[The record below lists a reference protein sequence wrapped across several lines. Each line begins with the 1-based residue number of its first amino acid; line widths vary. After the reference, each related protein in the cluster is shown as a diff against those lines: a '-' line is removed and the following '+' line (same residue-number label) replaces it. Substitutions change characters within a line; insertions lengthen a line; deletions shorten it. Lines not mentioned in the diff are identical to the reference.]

1 MFGLK
6 TPHYY
11 LPGMNHE
18 SNKSPSLGMIST
30 ATRTTA
36 TISPLSPLTNG
47 NAVAQS
53 ANSGFAAALRKLAK
67 QAEDP
72 RGSAVSGESS
82 PVSSPA
88 TSHSSPV
95 NTPKRGSLGPLLGQ
109 TRGHGVPSTPPVVTI
124 APTKTSNGLWR
135 ADGRQ
140 VELSVEGLSRERVGA
155 ESTQPQ
161 QDKRTLPTPSP
172 HPLAHPFGLTPSS
185 VMQDPRIQSLSLP
198 GQMHPVVPS
207 GAVPEE
213 YLRALRPFATSDD
226 LRLTSLPLSLDPAA
240 AAHAAAAAAYYHPAY
255 LHHPLSLP
263 RMEESLC
270 LSALRSQFYSVP
282 AGGAFPPL
290 HPSALHLHM
299 PGGRYPGELNHTAL
313 AERLQMENEL
323 RQRERQQEREREKE
337 REREAGL
344 ERERERDRE
353 REREEERGRERE
365 RELDRQKERQ
375 RERQQQMVRAAES
388 HYLAELQARRAPP
401 EDRARPGERL
411 TPNRLDKTKDS
422 EHLGFPAPKPLSLQP
437 GLHSSRGSIPHPVP
451 SLVPSHLGKHHAA
464 AAAAAGG
471 IHGALAA
478 AMMTQ
483 RASEAPWL
491 TRQRGQGQEREGP
504 LEMGLRSPGKGVEPR
519 RDSHRTNSV
528 HHNPGSKDIPPCLGS
543 PPPLISPKGPHHAPA
558 PPTTLWNPASLVDT
572 PADSRRTL
580 NPPTPPSRP
589 PPGLTRA
596 DRPPLSWGE
605 KLEEGGRRRAE
616 GTERYT
622 SLRGAGL
629 QDAGS
634 WNKAEQDRAIQS
646 LYQRHHINSLHQR
659 SCVALPIPGT
669 CTDPGWWCQ
678 AASPSLL
685 RERQSQPLDSMLV
698 YDEVL
703 QQHRRLFSKLDL
715 EEKRRREAREGG
727 FYYDLD
733 ESYDESDEEEVK
745 AHLRRVTEQPP
756 LKLDAS
762 SEKVDFLR
770 VCGLTT
776 LANRDEV
783 LARKRRKRRRM
794 MRERSLSPP
803 AVQGKRKAS
812 SPSTPT
818 TPLTTP
824 YSAEQMD
831 STPELEEKK
840 DFLHMVSLSHVSP
853 QQRRDKERTEE
864 LLRAIQRKTVTL
876 DTLRYNTLPPCSS
889 PPAPSTGDSSSA
901 PLPCQS
907 NGHLYPDSPSPSP
920 PYLHKPKHL
929 LHNDTFKPSMET
941 RGARI
946 PPPLTP
952 HHEKVEFVDAQPN
965 RKLLGLQNGV
975 VASPQ
980 KKEPNPVQNGR
991 NRPWERFTPEAF
1003 AQHFHQAVLQSTH
1016 NTLQNKGVSNC
1027 VPEANRLLPHNIPQ
1041 LKSSNNNHAPQLAH
1055 VNSQHFHFPAA
1066 SRDTPGPRENL
1077 SDEDEEESGQE
1088 EEDEEEEEEEEEE
1101 EMEEAPRK
1109 WQGIEAIFETYQEY
1123 VDEWSIERQVLHG
1136 QCKRLEAH
1144 NYNLTRTAEQL
1155 SLTMGELVSQRQKV
1169 REERERLQAQL
1180 EHFRRCLTLPN
1191 IHWGRGQVNGHTPR

>member
-1 MFGLK
+1 MKNEERKENDREHSLRERAKGQLRRENGK
-6 TPHYY
+6 IKRVTETGEEGRKRRRRRRWDGEGDRWRGRGRRKRGVDGEGKEEGRWKWIEKRSRDHVAAAR
-11 LPGMNHE
+11 LRERERERGRERERRESQRGAERRRAGEENSEREGMNHE

-36 TISPLSPLTNG
+36 TVSPLSPLTNG

-72 RGSAVSGESS
+72 RGSAISGESS

-95 NTPKRGSLGPLLGQ
+95 TTPKRGSLGPLLAQ
-109 TRGHGVPSTPPVVTI
+109 TRGHGVPNTPPVVTI

-140 VELSVEGLSRERVGA
+140 VEPSVQGLSRERVGA
-155 ESTQPQ
+155 ENTQPQ
-161 QDKRTLPTPSP
+161 QDKRTPPTPSS

-185 VMQDPRIQSLSLP
+185 IMQDPRIQSLSLP

-226 LRLTSLPLSLDPAA
+226 LRLSSLPLSLDPAA

-290 HPSALHLHM
+290 HPSALHLHL

-313 AERLQMENEL
+313 AER
-323 RQRERQQEREREKE
+323 
-337 REREAGL
+337 G
-344 ERERERDRE
+344 
-353 REREEERGRERE
+353 
-365 RELDRQKERQ
+365 
-375 RERQQQMVRAAES
+375 
-388 HYLAELQARRAPP
+388 
-401 EDRARPGERL
+401 
-411 TPNRLDKTKDS
+411 T
-422 EHLGFPAPKPLSLQP
+422 
-437 GLHSSRGSIPHPVP
+437 IPHPVP
-451 SLVPSHLGKHHAA
+451 SLVPSHMGKHH
-464 AAAAAGG
+464 AAAGG

-483 RASEAPWL
+483 RASEAAWL
-491 TRQRGQGQEREGP
+491 TRQRGQGQERE
-504 LEMGLRSPGKGVEPR
+504 E
-519 RDSHRTNSV
+519 NSTLL
-528 HHNPGSKDIPPCLGS
+528 HHQVGRLQ
-543 PPPLISPKGPHHAPA
+543 
-558 PPTTLWNPASLVDT
+558 
-572 PADSRRTL
+572 
-580 NPPTPPSRP
+580 
-589 PPGLTRA
+589 GLTRA
-596 DRPPLSWGE
+596 DRPPLSWGD
-605 KLEEGGRRRAE
+605 KLEDGGRRKSE

-622 SLRGAGL
+622 SLRGASL
-629 QDAGS
+629 QEAGS
-634 WNKAEQDRAIQS
+634 WTKTEQDRAIQS
-646 LYQRHHINSLHQR
+646 LYHRHHISSLQQR
-659 SCVALPIPGT
+659 SCVPPDLVGQH
-669 CTDPGWWCQ
+669 Q
-678 AASPSLL
+678 AASPSPV
-685 RERQSQPLDSMLV
+685 RERQSQPPDSMLV

-703 QQHRRLFSKLDL
+703 QQHRRLLSKLDL
-715 EEKRRREAREGG
+715 EEKRRKEAREGG
-727 FYYDLD
+727 YYYDLD

-756 LKLDAS
+756 LKLDTS

-776 LANRDEV
+776 LAHRDEL

-803 AVQGKRKAS
+803 AVRGKRKAS

-840 DFLHMVSLSHVSP
+840 DFLLMFNLSHVSP
-853 QQRRDKERTEE
+853 QQRRVVPVILRGKLQHAVSLSVVLFTEGVGG
-864 LLRAIQRKTVTL
+864 VTPHQP
-876 DTLRYNTLPPCSS
+876 LP
-889 PPAPSTGDSSSA
+889 
-901 PLPCQS
+901 PCQS

-920 PYLHKPKHL
+920 PHLHKPKRL
-929 LHNDTFKPSMET
+929 LHNDTFKPSVDNSV
-941 RGARI
+941 AHI
-946 PPPLTP
+946 PPPLTL
-952 HHEKVEFVDAQPN
+952 HHEKAELNEAQPN
-965 RKLLGLQNGV
+965 RKHQGLQNGV

-980 KKEPNPVQNGR
+980 KKEPSPMQNGR
-991 NRPWERFTPEAF
+991 NRALERFTPEAF

-1016 NTLQNKGVSNC
+1016 TSLQNKAVSNC
-1027 VPEANRLLPHNIPQ
+1027 APEAGMKADRLLPHSVSQ
-1041 LKSSNNNHAPQLAH
+1041 LKSSNVNHA
-1055 VNSQHFHFPAA
+1055 SQHSRVNGHHLHFPAA
-1066 SRDTPGPRENL
+1066 SRHTPGPQENL

-1088 EEDEEEEEEEEEE
+1088 EEDEEEE
-1101 EMEEAPRK
+1101 MEEAPKK
-1109 WQGIEAIFETYQEY
+1109 WQGIEAIFEAYQEY

-1136 QCKRLEAH
+1136 QCKRLEAQ

-1155 SLTMGELVSQRQKV
+1155 SVTMGELVTQRQKV

-1191 IHWGRGQVNGHTPR
+1191 IHWGRGQVNGHTLR

>member
-6 TPHYY
+6 PPHFY

-18 SNKSPSLGMIST
+18 SNKSASLGMIST

-36 TISPLSPLTNG
+36 TVSPLSPLTNG
-47 NAVAQS
+47 NAVVQS

-95 NTPKRGSLGPLLGQ
+95 TTPKRGSLGPLLGQ
-109 TRGHGVPSTPPVVTI
+109 NRGHGVSGTPPVVTI

-140 VELSVEGLSRERVGA
+140 VEPSVQGLGRERLCA
-155 ESTQPQ
+155 ENSQSQ
-161 QDKRTLPTPSP
+161 HDKRTPPTHSP
-172 HPLAHPFGLTPSS
+172 HHLAHPFGLNPSS
-185 VMQDPRIQSLSLP
+185 IMQDPRIQSLSLP

-207 GAVPEE
+207 GGIPEE

-226 LRLTSLPLSLDPAA
+226 LRLTSLPMSLDQAA

-255 LHHPLSLP
+255 MHHPLSLP
-263 RMEESLC
+263 RMEESMC
-270 LSALRSQFYSVP
+270 LNALRSQFYSVP
-282 AGGAFPPL
+282 AGGGFSPL
-290 HPSALHLHM
+290 HHSALHLHM
-299 PGGRYPGELNHTAL
+299 PGGRYPGELNHTAVL

-323 RQRERQQEREREKE
+323 RQREQEREREKE

-344 ERERERDRE
+344 ERERERE
-353 REREEERGRERE
+353 LEEERE

-422 EHLGFPAPKPLSLQP
+422 EHTGFPAPKPLSLQP
-437 GLHSSRGSIPHPVP
+437 GLHPSRGSIPHPVP
-451 SLVPSHLGKHHAA
+451 SLVPSHMGKHH
-464 AAAAAGG
+464 AAAGG

-483 RASEAPWL
+483 RASEAAWL

-504 LEMGLRSPGKGVEPR
+504 LEMGLRSPGKGVELR
-519 RDSHRTNSV
+519 RDSHRTHSV
-528 HHNPGSKDIPPCLGS
+528 HHNPGSKDVAPCLGA
-543 PPPLISPKGPHHAPA
+543 PPPLISPKGPHHPPA
-558 PPTTLWNPASLVDT
+558 PMTTLWNPASLIDT
-572 PADSRRTL
+572 PSDFRRKR
-580 NPPTPPSRP
+580 NPPTPPSRL

-596 DRPPLSWGE
+596 DRPTVSWGE
-605 KLEEGGRRRAE
+605 KQEEGGRRRAE

-622 SLRGAGL
+622 TLMGASL
-629 QDAGS
+629 QEPGS
-634 WNKAEQDRAIQS
+634 WNKADQDRAIQS
-646 LYQRHHINSLHQR
+646 LYHRHHTNNFHQR
-659 SCVALPIPGT
+659 SVVPPSIPGIIP
-669 CTDPGWWCQ
+669 DPVGRCQ
-678 AASPSLL
+678 AASPSPV
-685 RERQSQPLDSMLV
+685 RERQSQPPDSILV

-703 QQHRRLFSKLDL
+703 QQHRRLLSKLDL
-715 EEKRRREAREGG
+715 EEKRRKEARDGG
-727 FYYDLD
+727 YYYELD
-733 ESYDESDEEEVK
+733 ESYDESDEDEVK

-756 LKLDAS
+756 LKLEAT
-762 SEKVDFLR
+762 SEKVDFLS

-776 LANRDEV
+776 LAHRDE
-783 LARKRRKRRRM
+783 LLTRKRRKRRRM

-803 AVQGKRKAS
+803 PVRGKRKAS
-812 SPSTPT
+812 SPPTPS

-824 YSAEQMD
+824 FSAEQMD
-831 STPELEEKK
+831 STPELHEKK
-840 DFLHMVSLSHVSP
+840 DFLLMFNLSHVSP
-853 QQRRDKERTEE
+853 QQRRDKERAEE

-876 DTLRYNTLPPCSS
+876 DTLRYNPLPPCSS
-889 PPAPSTGDSSSA
+889 PPAHLTGDSSSA
-901 PLPCQS
+901 PLPS
-907 NGHLYPDSPSPSP
+907 ETNGHQYPDSPSPSP

-929 LHNDTFKPSMET
+929 PLNDALKPSMDT
-941 RGARI
+941 HMARN
-946 PPPLTP
+946 PPPLHP
-952 HHEKVEFVDAQPN
+952 HHEKAEFMEAQPN
-965 RKLLGLQNGV
+965 RKLQGLQNGAA
-975 VASPQ
+975 ASPQ

-1016 NTLQNKGVSNC
+1016 NTLQNKGISNC
-1027 VPEANRLLPHNIPQ
+1027 APEAGMKADRSLPHNVSQ
-1041 LKSSNNNHAPQLAH
+1041 LKNSTLIHAPQHAH
-1055 VNSQHFHFPAA
+1055 INGYHFHSHGA
-1066 SRDTPGPRENL
+1066 SRDTPGPQENL

-1088 EEDEEEEEEEEEE
+1088 EEDDEVET
-1101 EMEEAPRK
+1101 EEAPRK
-1109 WQGIEAIFETYQEY
+1109 WQGIEAIFEAYHEY
-1123 VDEWSIERQVLHG
+1123 VDDWSTERQVLHS
-1136 QCKRLEAH
+1136 QCKRLEAQ

-1155 SLTMGELVSQRQKV
+1155 TLTMGELVSQRQNV

>member
-1 MFGLK
+1 
-6 TPHYY
+6 
-11 LPGMNHE
+11 MNHE
-18 SNKSPSLGMIST
+18 SNKSASLGMIST

-36 TISPLSPLTNG
+36 TVSPLSPLTNG

-95 NTPKRGSLGPLLGQ
+95 STPKRGSLGPLLGQ
-109 TRGHGVPSTPPVVTI
+109 PRGHGVSSTPPVVTI

-140 VELSVEGLSRERVGA
+140 VESSVQGLSRERVCA
-155 ESTQPQ
+155 ENTQSQ
-161 QDKRTLPTPSP
+161 QDKRTPPTHSP

-185 VMQDPRIQSLSLP
+185 VMQDPRMQSLSLP

-207 GAVPEE
+207 GAIPEE

-226 LRLTSLPLSLDPAA
+226 LRLTSLPMSLDQAH
-240 AAHAAAAAAYYHPAY
+240 AHAAAAAAYYHPAY
-255 LHHPLSLP
+255 MHHPMSLP

-282 AGGAFPPL
+282 AGGAFSPL
-290 HPSALHLHM
+290 HHSALHLHM
-299 PGGRYPGELNHTAL
+299 PGGRYPGELNHTVAL
-313 AERLQMENEL
+313 AERLQMENEH
-323 RQRERQQEREREKE
+323 RQREREQEREREKE

-344 ERERERDRE
+344 ERERERE
-353 REREEERGRERE
+353 REREEERE

-401 EDRARPGERL
+401 EDRGRPGERL

-422 EHLGFPAPKPLSLQP
+422 EHPGFPAPKPLSLQP
-437 GLHSSRGSIPHPVP
+437 GLHPSRGSIPHPVP

-464 AAAAAGG
+464 AGG

-483 RASEAPWL
+483 RASEAAWL

-504 LEMGLRSPGKGVEPR
+504 LEMGLRSPGKGAELR
-519 RDSHRTNSV
+519 RDGHRSHSV
-528 HHNPGSKDIPPCLGS
+528 HHNPGSKDVPPCLGA
-543 PPPLISPKGPHHAPA
+543 PPPLISPKGPHHPPA
-558 PPTTLWNPASLVDT
+558 PLTTLWNPASLVDT
-572 PADSRRTL
+572 PSDSRRKL

-596 DRPPLSWGE
+596 DRPTVSWGE
-605 KLEEGGRRRAE
+605 KQEEGGRRRAE

-622 SLRGAGL
+622 SLRGASL
-629 QDAGS
+629 QEAGS
-634 WNKAEQDRAIQS
+634 WNKADQDRAIQS
-646 LYQRHHINSLHQR
+646 LYHRHHINHLHQR
-659 SCVALPIPGT
+659 SVVPPSIPGIG
-669 CTDPGWWCQ
+669 TDLVGRCQ
-678 AASPSLL
+678 AASPSPV
-685 RERQSQPLDSMLV
+685 RERQSQPPDNILV

-703 QQHRRLFSKLDL
+703 QQHRRLLSKLDL

-727 FYYDLD
+727 YYYELD

-756 LKLDAS
+756 LKLDTS

-776 LANRDEV
+776 LAHRDELLV
-783 LARKRRKRRRM
+783 RKRRKRRRM

-803 AVQGKRKAS
+803 AARGKRKAA
-812 SPSTPT
+812 SPSTPS

-831 STPELEEKK
+831 STPELHEKK
-840 DFLHMVSLSHVSP
+840 DFLLMFNLSHVSP

-876 DTLRYNTLPPCSS
+876 DTLRYNPLPPCSS
-889 PPAPSTGDSSSA
+889 PPAHLTGDSSSA
-901 PLPCQS
+901 PLPSQS
-907 NGHLYPDSPSPSP
+907 NGHQYPDSPSPSP
-920 PYLHKPKHL
+920 PYLLKPKRL
-929 LHNDTFKPSMET
+929 PDNDTFKPSMDT
-941 RGARI
+941 HMARN
-946 PPPLTP
+946 PPPLNP
-952 HHEKVEFVDAQPN
+952 RHEKAESMEAQPN
-965 RKLLGLQNGV
+965 RKLQGLQNGV
-975 VASPQ
+975 LASSH
-980 KKEPNPVQNGR
+980 KKEPDPVQNGR

-1027 VPEANRLLPHNIPQ
+1027 VPEADRSLPHNVSQ
-1041 LKSSNNNHAPQLAH
+1041 LKNSTLIHAPQHAH
-1055 VNSQHFHFPAA
+1055 GNGYHFHSLVA
-1066 SRDTPGPRENL
+1066 SRDTPGPQENL
-1077 SDEDEEESGQE
+1077 SDEDEEEFGQE
-1088 EEDEEEEEEEEEE
+1088 EEEDEG

-1109 WQGIEAIFETYQEY
+1109 WQGIEAIFEAYQEY
-1123 VDEWSIERQVLHG
+1123 VDEWSIERQVLHT
-1136 QCKRLEAH
+1136 QCKRVEAQ

-1155 SLTMGELVSQRQKV
+1155 TLTMGELVSQRQKV

>member
-1 MFGLK
+1 
-6 TPHYY
+6 
-11 LPGMNHE
+11 MNHE
-18 SNKSPSLGMIST
+18 SNKSQSLGMIST

-36 TISPLSPLTNG
+36 TVSPLSPLTNG

-72 RGSAVSGESS
+72 RGSAISGESS

-95 NTPKRGSLGPLLGQ
+95 STPKRGSLGPLLGQ
-109 TRGHGVPSTPPVVTI
+109 TRGHSVPGTPPVVTI

-140 VELSVEGLSRERVGA
+140 VEPSVLSRERA
-155 ESTQPQ
+155 ENTHPQ
-161 QDKRTLPTPSP
+161 QGKRTPPTHSP
-172 HPLAHPFGLTPSS
+172 HHLAHHFGLTPSS

-198 GQMHPVVPS
+198 GQMHPGVPS
-207 GAVPEE
+207 GGIPEE

-226 LRLTSLPLSLDPAA
+226 LRMASLPMSLDPAH

-255 LHHPLSLP
+255 LHHQLSLQ
-263 RMEESLC
+263 RMDESMC

-282 AGGAFPPL
+282 GGGAFSHL
-290 HPSALHLHM
+290 HPSALHMHL
-299 PGGRYPGELNHTAL
+299 PGGRYPGEMNHTAAL

-323 RQRERQQEREREKE
+323 RQREREQEREREKE
-337 REREAGL
+337 REREAGM
-344 ERERERDRE
+344 EREREGE
-353 REREEERGRERE
+353 REGERGRRSGRE
-365 RELDRQKERQ
+365 SWTDR
-375 RERQQQMVRAAES
+375 
-388 HYLAELQARRAPP
+388 RRGRGRDSSRWAPP
-401 EDRARPGERL
+401 EERARPGERL
-411 TPNRLDKTKDS
+411 TPNRLDKNKDS
-422 EHLGFPAPKPLSLQP
+422 EHPGFPAPKHLSLQP

-451 SLVPSHLGKHHAA
+451 SLVPSHLGKHHAGS
-464 AAAAAGG
+464 GG

-483 RASEAPWL
+483 RASEAVWL
-491 TRQRGQGQEREGP
+491 SRQRGQGQEREGP
-504 LEMGLRSPGKGVEPR
+504 LEQGLRSPGKGVELR

-528 HHNPGSKDIPPCLGS
+528 HHNHSGNKDAPPCLGA
-543 PPPLISPKGPHHAPA
+543 PPPLISPKGHHHAPA

-572 PADSRRTL
+572 PADSRRKL
-580 NPPTPPSRP
+580 NPATPPSRP
-589 PPGLTRA
+589 PPGLTRV

-605 KLEEGGRRRAE
+605 KLEEGGRRRGE

-622 SLRGAGL
+622 SLRGASL
-629 QDAGS
+629 QEAGS

-646 LYQRHHINSLHQR
+646 LYQRHHMSNLHQR
-659 SCVALPIPGT
+659 ACASPTVQGT
-669 CTDPGWWCQ
+669 CPDPVGRSQ
-678 AASPSLL
+678 ASSP
-685 RERQSQPLDSMLV
+685 RERQSQPPDSILV

-703 QQHRRLFSKLDL
+703 QQHRRLLSKLDM
-715 EEKRRREAREGG
+715 EEKRRKEAREGG
-727 FYYDLD
+727 FYYDQD

-745 AHLRRVTEQPP
+745 AHLRRVTKQPP
-756 LKLDAS
+756 LKLDVS

-776 LANRDEV
+776 LANRDEI

-803 AVQGKRKAS
+803 TVRGKRKAT

-818 TPLTTP
+818 PSLTTP

-831 STPELEEKK
+831 STPELHEKK
-840 DFLHMVSLSHVSP
+840 DFLHMFNLSHVSP

-864 LLRAIQRKTVTL
+864 LLSAIQKKTVTL
-876 DTLRYNTLPPCSS
+876 DTLRFNPLPPCSS
-889 PPAPSTGDSSSA
+889 PPAPSNGDSSSA
-901 PLPCQS
+901 PLPSQS
-907 NGHLYPDSPSPSP
+907 NGHHYPDSPSPSP
-920 PYLHKPKHL
+920 PYLHKPKHPP
-929 LHNDTFKPSMET
+929 HNDTFKPSSDSHV
-941 RGARI
+941 ARI
-946 PPPLTP
+946 PPALAP
-952 HHEKVEFVDAQPN
+952 HHVKREFMETQPN
-965 RKLLGLQNGV
+965 RNLQGLQNGV

-980 KKEPNPVQNGR
+980 KKEPNPGPNGR
-991 NRPWERFTPEAF
+991 SRPWERFTPEGF

-1027 VPEANRLLPHNIPQ
+1027 VPEAGMKTDRLLPHSISQ
-1041 LKSSNNNHAPQLAH
+1041 LKSSSHLAPQHSH
-1055 VNSQHFHFPAA
+1055 VNGHHFHSLVA
-1066 SRDTPGPRENL
+1066 SGELPVPRENL
-1077 SDEDEEESGQE
+1077 SDEGEEESGQ
-1088 EEDEEEEEEEEEE
+1088 EEEEEEE

-1109 WQGIEAIFETYQEY
+1109 WQGIEAVFEAYQEY
-1123 VDEWSIERQVLHG
+1123 TDEWSIERQILHS
-1136 QCKRLEAH
+1136 QCKRLEAQ

-1155 SLTMGELVSQRQKV
+1155 SLNMGELVSQRQKV

-1191 IHWGRGQVNGHTPR
+1191 IHWGRGQVNGPHAEVTSDTHSLTDTPLTAKEQ

>member
-1 MFGLK
+1 MLTHRTEVMTGI
-6 TPHYY
+6 HQ
-11 LPGMNHE
+11 LPRLLFPLLQSNLFRGMNHE
-18 SNKSPSLGMIST
+18 SKKSPPLGMIST

-36 TISPLSPLTNG
+36 TVSPISPLTNG

-72 RGSAVSGESS
+72 RGSALSGESS

-95 NTPKRGSLGPLLGQ
+95 TTPKRGSLGPLLGQ

-140 VELSVEGLSRERVGA
+140 VESSVQGLSRERVGA
-155 ESTQPQ
+155 ENTQPQ
-161 QDKRTLPTPSP
+161 QDKRTPP
-172 HPLAHPFGLTPSS
+172 HPLAHPFGLTPNS

-213 YLRALRPFATSDD
+213 YLRALRPFATSED

-282 AGGAFPPL
+282 AGGAFSPL
-290 HPSALHLHM
+290 HPSALHLHL
-299 PGGRYPGELNHTAL
+299 PGGRYPGELNHTAAL

-323 RQRERQQEREREKE
+323 RQREREQEREREKE

-344 ERERERDRE
+344 ERERERE
-353 REREEERGRERE
+353 REREEERE

-375 RERQQQMVRAAES
+375 RERHQQMVRAAES
-388 HYLAELQARRAPP
+388 HYLAELQARRAPL

-411 TPNRLDKTKDS
+411 TPNRLDKSKDF
-422 EHLGFPAPKPLSLQP
+422 EHPGFPAPKPLSLQP

-464 AAAAAGG
+464 AGG

-483 RASEAPWL
+483 RASEAAWL

-504 LEMGLRSPGKGVEPR
+504 LEMGLRSPGKGAELR

-528 HHNPGSKDIPPCLGS
+528 HHKPGSKDLPPCLGA
-543 PPPLISPKGPHHAPA
+543 PPPLISPKGPHHPPA

-572 PADSRRTL
+572 PTDSRRKL

-605 KLEEGGRRRAE
+605 NLEEGGRGRGE

-622 SLRGAGL
+622 SLRGASL
-629 QDAGS
+629 QEAGS

-646 LYQRHHINSLHQR
+646 LYHRHHVSNLHQR
-659 SCVALPIPGT
+659 SCVPPSISGT
-669 CTDPGWWCQ
+669 CTDLVGRCQ
-678 AASPSLL
+678 AASPSPA
-685 RERQSQPLDSMLV
+685 RERQGQPPDSMLV

-703 QQHRRLFSKLDL
+703 QQHRRLLSKLDL
-715 EEKRRREAREGG
+715 EEKRRREARQGG
-727 FYYDLD
+727 YYYDLD
-733 ESYDESDEEEVK
+733 ESYDESDKEEVK
-745 AHLRRVTEQPP
+745 AHLRRVTKQPP
-756 LKLDAS
+756 LKLDTS

-776 LANRDEV
+776 VAHRDEL

-794 MRERSLSPP
+794 MRERSVSPP
-803 AVQGKRKAS
+803 AVRGKRKAS
-812 SPSTPT
+812 SPPTPT

-831 STPELEEKK
+831 STAELDEKK
-840 DFLHMVSLSHVSP
+840 DFLLMFNLSHVSP
-853 QQRRDKERTEE
+853 QQRRDKERTEK

-876 DTLRYNTLPPCSS
+876 DTLRYNPLPPCSS

-901 PLPCQS
+901 PLPSQP

-929 LHNDTFKPSMET
+929 PHNNTFKASVDT
-941 RGARI
+941 NIACV
-946 PPPLTP
+946 PPPLAP
-952 HHEKVEFVDAQPN
+952 HHEKAEFMEAQPN
-965 RKLLGLQNGV
+965 GKLLGLQNGV

-980 KKEPNPVQNGR
+980 KKDPNPVQNGR
-991 NRPWERFTPEAF
+991 NRSWERFTPEAF

-1027 VPEANRLLPHNIPQ
+1027 VPEAGMKADRSLLHNVTQ
-1041 LKSSNNNHAPQLAH
+1041 LKSPTLNHAPQHAH
-1055 VNSQHFHFPAA
+1055 VNGHHFHSLVA
-1066 SRDTPGPRENL
+1066 SRDTLGPRENL

-1088 EEDEEEEEEEEEE
+1088 EEEEE
-1101 EMEEAPRK
+1101 EMEENPRK
-1109 WQGIEAIFETYQEY
+1109 WQGIEAIFEAYQEY

-1136 QCKRLEAH
+1136 QCKRLEAQ

-1155 SLTMGELVSQRQKV
+1155 SLTMGELVGQRQKV

>member
-1 MFGLK
+1 
-6 TPHYY
+6 
-11 LPGMNHE
+11 MNHE
-18 SNKSPSLGMIST
+18 SHKSASLGMIST

-36 TISPLSPLTNG
+36 TVSPLSPLTNG

-95 NTPKRGSLGPLLGQ
+95 TTPKRGSLGPLLGQ
-109 TRGHGVPSTPPVVTI
+109 TRGHGVCGTPPVVTI

-135 ADGRQ
+135 TDGRQ
-140 VELSVEGLSRERVGA
+140 IELTVQGLSRERLCA
-155 ESTQPQ
+155 ENSQPQ
-161 QDKRTLPTPSP
+161 QDKRTPP
-172 HPLAHPFGLTPSS
+172 HHLAHHFGLTPSS
-185 VMQDPRIQSLSLP
+185 IMQDPRIQSLSLP
-198 GQMHPVVPS
+198 GQMHPGVPS
-207 GAVPEE
+207 GAIPEE

-226 LRLTSLPLSLDPAA
+226 LRMTSLPLSLEQAA

-255 LHHPLSLP
+255 MHHPLSLP

-282 AGGAFPPL
+282 AGGAFSPL
-290 HPSALHLHM
+290 HHSALHLHM
-299 PGGRYPGELNHTAL
+299 PGGRYPGELNHTAAL

-323 RQRERQQEREREKE
+323 RQREREQEREREKE

-344 ERERERDRE
+344 ERERERE
-353 REREEERGRERE
+353 REREEERE

-422 EHLGFPAPKPLSLQP
+422 EHTGFPAPKPLSLPP
-437 GLHSSRGSIPHPVP
+437 GIHPSRGSIPHPVP

-464 AAAAAGG
+464 SGG
-471 IHGALAA
+471 MHGALAA

-483 RASEAPWL
+483 RASEAAWL

-504 LEMGLRSPGKGVEPR
+504 LEMGLRSPGKGVEQR
-519 RDSHRTNSV
+519 RDNHRTHSV
-528 HHNPGSKDIPPCLGS
+528 HHNPGSKDVPPCLGA
-543 PPPLISPKGPHHAPA
+543 PPPLISPKGPQHPPA
-558 PPTTLWNPASLVDT
+558 PTTTLWNPASLVDT
-572 PADSRRTL
+572 PADLRRKR

-596 DRPPLSWGE
+596 DRPTMSWGE
-605 KLEEGGRRRAE
+605 KQEEGGRRRAE

-622 SLRGAGL
+622 SLRGAGS
-629 QDAGS
+629 QEPGS
-634 WNKAEQDRAIQS
+634 WNKADQDRAIQS
-646 LYQRHHINSLHQR
+646 LYHRHHINNLHQR
-659 SCVALPIPGT
+659 SIVPPSIPVIG
-669 CTDPGWWCQ
+669 TDPVARCQ
-678 AASPSLL
+678 AASPSPV
-685 RERQSQPLDSMLV
+685 RERHSQPPASTLV

-703 QQHRRLFSKLDL
+703 QQHRRLLSKLDL

-727 FYYDLD
+727 YYFELD

-745 AHLRRVTEQPP
+745 AHLRRVTEQAP
-756 LKLDAS
+756 LKLETS

-776 LANRDEV
+776 LAHRDE
-783 LARKRRKRRRM
+783 LLTRKRRKRRRM

-803 AVQGKRKAS
+803 AARGKRKAS
-812 SPSTPT
+812 SPSAPS

-831 STPELEEKK
+831 STPELHEKK
-840 DFLHMVSLSHVSP
+840 DFLLMFNLSHVSP

-864 LLRAIQRKTVTL
+864 LLRAIQRKSVTL
-876 DTLRYNTLPPCSS
+876 DTLRYNPLPPCSS
-889 PPAPSTGDSSSA
+889 PPAHLTGDSSSA
-901 PLPCQS
+901 PLPSQS
-907 NGHLYPDSPSPSP
+907 NGHQYPDSPSPSP
-920 PYLHKPKHL
+920 PYLHKPKHVP
-929 LHNDTFKPSMET
+929 HSDTLKPSMDT
-941 RGARI
+941 RTARN
-946 PPPLTP
+946 PPPLNS
-952 HHEKVEFVDAQPN
+952 HHEKAEFMEAQPN
-965 RKLLGLQNGV
+965 GKLQGLQNGV
-975 VASPQ
+975 VVSSQ
-980 KKEPNPVQNGR
+980 KKEPNSVQNGR

-1027 VPEANRLLPHNIPQ
+1027 VPETGMKADRSLPHNVSQ
-1041 LKSSNNNHAPQLAH
+1041 LKNSTLIHAPQHAH
-1055 VNSQHFHFPAA
+1055 INGYHFHSHVA
-1066 SRDTPGPRENL
+1066 SRDTPVPRENL
-1077 SDEDEEESGQE
+1077 SDEEEEESGQE
-1088 EEDEEEEEEEEEE
+1088 EEDD
-1101 EMEEAPRK
+1101 EMETEIAPRK
-1109 WQGIEAIFETYQEY
+1109 WQGIEAIFEAYHEY
-1123 VDEWSIERQVLHG
+1123 VDDWGTEQQVLHS
-1136 QCKRLEAH
+1136 QCKRLEAQ

-1155 SLTMGELVSQRQKV
+1155 TLTMGELVSQRQKV

>member
-1 MFGLK
+1 MFELC
-6 TPHYY
+6 PYAH
-11 LPGMNHE
+11 GMNHE

-36 TISPLSPLTNG
+36 TVSPLSPLTNG

-72 RGSAVSGESS
+72 RGSALSGESS

-95 NTPKRGSLGPLLGQ
+95 TTPKRGSLGPLLGQ
-109 TRGHGVPSTPPVVTI
+109 NRGHSVPGTPPVVTI

-140 VELSVEGLSRERVGA
+140 VEPSVQGLGRERVGA
-155 ESTQPQ
+155 ENTQSQ
-161 QDKRTLPTPSP
+161 QDKRTPPIPSP
-172 HPLAHPFGLTPSS
+172 HPLAHSFGLTPGSI
-185 VMQDPRIQSLSLP
+185 MQDPRIQSISLP
-198 GQMHPVVPS
+198 GQMHPVAPS

-213 YLRALRPFATSDD
+213 YLRALRPFAASDD

-290 HPSALHLHM
+290 HPSALHLHL

-313 AERLQMENEL
+313 SERLQMENEL
-323 RQRERQQEREREKE
+323 RQREREQEREREKE

-344 ERERERDRE
+344 ERERER
-353 REREEERGRERE
+353 EEERERE

-375 RERQQQMVRAAES
+375 RERQQQMVRAVES

-422 EHLGFPAPKPLSLQP
+422 EHPAFPAPKPLPLQP
-437 GLHSSRGSIPHPVP
+437 GLHSSRGSVPHPVP
-451 SLVPSHLGKHHAA
+451 SLLPSHLGKHHAA
-464 AAAAAGG
+464 ASGG
-471 IHGALAA
+471 LHGALAA

-483 RASEAPWL
+483 RASEEVWL
-491 TRQRGQGQEREGP
+491 SRQRGQGPEREGP
-504 LEMGLRSPGKGVEPR
+504 LELGLRSSGKGAEPR
-519 RDSHRTNSV
+519 RDVHGHRSATRHTGYSNLRS
-528 HHNPGSKDIPPCLGS
+528 GKDVPPCLGA
-543 PPPLISPKGPHHAPA
+543 PPPLISPKGPHHPPV

-572 PADSRRTL
+572 PSDSRRKL

-596 DRPPLSWGE
+596 DRAPMSWGE
-605 KLEEGGRRRAE
+605 RLEEGGRRMAKSP
-616 GTERYT
+616 ERYL
-622 SLRGAGL
+622 SLRGVGL
-629 QDAGS
+629 QDS
-634 WNKAEQDRAIQS
+634 WNKTEQDRAVQS
-646 LYQRHHINSLHQR
+646 LYHRHHINNLHQR
-659 SCVALPIPGT
+659 HSMPLSAPS
-669 CTDPGWWCQ
+669 TDLGGRCQ
-678 AASPSLL
+678 PESPPPV
-685 RERQSQPLDSMLV
+685 RERQAPDNMLV

-703 QQHRRLFSKLDL
+703 QQHRRLLSKLDL
-715 EEKRRREAREGG
+715 EEKRRKEAREGG
-727 FYYDLD
+727 YYYDLD

-756 LKLDAS
+756 LKLDTS

-776 LANRDEV
+776 VVHRDE
-783 LARKRRKRRRM
+783 LLTQKRRKRRRM
-794 MRERSLSPP
+794 MKERSLSPP
-803 AVQGKRKAS
+803 AVRGKKKAS
-812 SPSTPT
+812 SPPAPT

-831 STPELEEKK
+831 RTPELEEKK
-840 DFLHMVSLSHVSP
+840 DFLLMFNLSHVSP

-876 DTLRYNTLPPCSS
+876 DTLRYNPLPLCKS

-901 PLPCQS
+901 PQS

-929 LHNDTFKPSMET
+929 HSDALKPSMDSQVT
-941 RGARI
+941 RI
-946 PPPLTP
+946 PPPPLAP
-952 HHEKVEFVDAQPN
+952 HHEKTEFMESQSN
-965 RKLLGLQNGV
+965 RKLQTLQNGV
-975 VASPQ
+975 AAPPLH

-1016 NTLQNKGVSNC
+1016 NTLQKKGETLSGDSMHYIKRSTSEIKYFPIIKFSLLFFQVKSYTEC
-1027 VPEANRLLPHNIPQ
+1027 FMLLILRRVRLRRTRLCQISLSRCIRGIKMCIFLPD
-1041 LKSSNNNHAPQLAH
+1041 LCFSL
-1055 VNSQHFHFPAA
+1055 F
-1066 SRDTPGPRENL
+1066 T
-1077 SDEDEEESGQE
+1077 
-1088 EEDEEEEEEEEEE
+1088 
-1101 EMEEAPRK
+1101 
-1109 WQGIEAIFETYQEY
+1109 
-1123 VDEWSIERQVLHG
+1123 EWSIERQVLHS
-1136 QCKRLEAH
+1136 QCKRLEAQ

-1155 SLTMGELVSQRQKV
+1155 SLTMGELVTQRQKV

-1191 IHWGRGQVNGHTPR
+1191 IHWGRGQVNGHTR

>member
-6 TPHYY
+6 TPHFY

-18 SNKSPSLGMIST
+18 SNKSASLGMIST

-36 TISPLSPLTNG
+36 TVSPLSPLTNG
-47 NAVAQS
+47 NTVAQS

-95 NTPKRGSLGPLLGQ
+95 STPKRGSLGPLLGQ
-109 TRGHGVPSTPPVVTI
+109 TRGHGVSSTPPVVTI

-140 VELSVEGLSRERVGA
+140 VEPSVQGLSRERVCA
-155 ESTQPQ
+155 ENTQSQ
-161 QDKRTLPTPSP
+161 QDKRTPPNHSP

-185 VMQDPRIQSLSLP
+185 VMQDPRMQSLSLP

-207 GAVPEE
+207 GAIPEE

-226 LRLTSLPLSLDPAA
+226 LRLTSLPMSLDQAH
-240 AAHAAAAAAYYHPAY
+240 AHAAAAAAYYHPAY
-255 LHHPLSLP
+255 MHHPLSLP

-282 AGGAFPPL
+282 AGGAFSPL
-290 HPSALHLHM
+290 HHSALHLHM
-299 PGGRYPGELNHTAL
+299 PGGRYPGELNHTAAL

-323 RQRERQQEREREKE
+323 RQREREQEREREKE

-344 ERERERDRE
+344 ERERERE
-353 REREEERGRERE
+353 REREEERE

-422 EHLGFPAPKPLSLQP
+422 EHSGFPAPKPLSLQP
-437 GLHSSRGSIPHPVP
+437 GLHPSRGSIPHPVP

-464 AAAAAGG
+464 AGG

-483 RASEAPWL
+483 RASEAAWL

-504 LEMGLRSPGKGVEPR
+504 LEMGLRSPGKGVELR
-519 RDSHRTNSV
+519 RDSHRTHSV
-528 HHNPGSKDIPPCLGS
+528 HHNPGSKDVPPCLGA
-543 PPPLISPKGPHHAPA
+543 PPPLISPKGPHHPPA
-558 PPTTLWNPASLVDT
+558 PLTTLWNPASLVDT
-572 PADSRRTL
+572 PSDSRRKL

-596 DRPPLSWGE
+596 DRPTVSWGE
-605 KLEEGGRRRAE
+605 KQEEGGRRRAE
-616 GTERYT
+616 GTDRYT
-622 SLRGAGL
+622 SLHGASL
-629 QDAGS
+629 QEAGS
-634 WNKAEQDRAIQS
+634 WNKADQDRAIQS
-646 LYQRHHINSLHQR
+646 LYHRHHINNLQQR
-659 SCVALPIPGT
+659 SVVPPSIPGIG
-669 CTDPGWWCQ
+669 TDLVGRCQ
-678 AASPSLL
+678 AVSPSPV
-685 RERQSQPLDSMLV
+685 RERQSQPPDNILV

-703 QQHRRLFSKLDL
+703 QQHRRLLSKLDL

-727 FYYDLD
+727 YYYELD

-756 LKLDAS
+756 LKLDTS

-776 LANRDEV
+776 LAHRDELLV
-783 LARKRRKRRRM
+783 RKRRKRRRM

-803 AVQGKRKAS
+803 AARGKRKAS
-812 SPSTPT
+812 SPSTPS

-831 STPELEEKK
+831 STPELHEKK
-840 DFLHMVSLSHVSP
+840 DFLLMFNLSHVSP

-876 DTLRYNTLPPCSS
+876 DTLRYNPLPPCSS
-889 PPAPSTGDSSSA
+889 PPAHLTGDSSSA
-901 PLPCQS
+901 PLPSPS
-907 NGHLYPDSPSPSP
+907 NGHQYPDSPSPSP
-920 PYLHKPKHL
+920 PYIHKPKHL
-929 LHNDTFKPSMET
+929 PDNDTFKPSMDT
-941 RGARI
+941 HMARN
-946 PPPLTP
+946 PPPLNP
-952 HHEKVEFVDAQPN
+952 CHEKAESMETQPN
-965 RKLLGLQNGV
+965 RKLQGLQNGV
-975 VASPQ
+975 LASPQ
-980 KKEPNPVQNGR
+980 KKEPDPVQNGR

-1016 NTLQNKGVSNC
+1016 NTLQNKGVSSC
-1027 VPEANRLLPHNIPQ
+1027 VPEAGMKADRSLPHNVSQ
-1041 LKSSNNNHAPQLAH
+1041 LKNSTLIHAPQHAH
-1055 VNSQHFHFPAA
+1055 VNGYHFHSLVA
-1066 SRDTPGPRENL
+1066 SRDTPASRENL
-1077 SDEDEEESGQE
+1077 SDEDEEEFGQE
-1088 EEDEEEEEEEEEE
+1088 EEDDEG

-1109 WQGIEAIFETYQEY
+1109 WQGIEAIFEAYQEY
-1123 VDEWSIERQVLHG
+1123 VDEWSIERQVLHS
-1136 QCKRLEAH
+1136 QCKRLEAQ

-1155 SLTMGELVSQRQKV
+1155 TLTMGELVSQRQKV

>member
-1 MFGLK
+1 
-6 TPHYY
+6 
-11 LPGMNHE
+11 MNHE

-36 TISPLSPLTNG
+36 TVSPLSPLTNG

-95 NTPKRGSLGPLLGQ
+95 TTPKRGSLGPLLGQ

-140 VELSVEGLSRERVGA
+140 VEPGVQGLSSERVGT
-155 ESTQPQ
+155 ENNQPQ
-161 QDKRTLPTPSP
+161 QDKRTPLTPSP

-213 YLRALRPFATSDD
+213 YLRALRPFAASDD

-282 AGGAFPPL
+282 AGGTFPPI
-290 HPSALHLHM
+290 HPSALHLHL
-299 PGGRYPGELNHTAL
+299 PGGRYPGELNHTVL

-344 ERERERDRE
+344 ERERER
-353 REREEERGRERE
+353 EREEERGRERE

-375 RERQQQMVRAAES
+375 RERHQQMVRAAES

-411 TPNRLDKTKDS
+411 TPNRLDKTKEP
-422 EHLGFPAPKPLSLQP
+422 EHPGFPAPKPLSLQP

-464 AAAAAGG
+464 TAAAGGG

-483 RASEAPWL
+483 RASEAAWL

-519 RDSHRTNSV
+519 RDHRINSV
-528 HHNPGSKDIPPCLGS
+528 SHQGSKDAPPCLGA
-543 PPPLISPKGPHHAPA
+543 PPPLISPKGPHHPPA

-572 PADSRRTL
+572 PADSRRKL

-596 DRPPLSWGE
+596 DRPPLSWGD

-616 GTERYT
+616 GAERYT
-622 SLRGAGL
+622 SVRAASL
-629 QDAGS
+629 QEAGS

-646 LYQRHHINSLHQR
+646 LYHRQHISNLHQR
-659 SCVALPIPGT
+659 SYAPLPIPGT
-669 CTDPGWWCQ
+669 CTDPGGRCQ
-678 AASPSLL
+678 AASPSPVN
-685 RERQSQPLDSMLV
+685 ERQTQPPDSMLV

-703 QQHRRLFSKLDL
+703 QQHRRLLSKLDL

-727 FYYDLD
+727 YYYDQD

-756 LKLDAS
+756 LKLNTS
-762 SEKVDFLR
+762 SEKVEYLR
-770 VCGLTT
+770 LCGLTT
-776 LANRDEV
+776 LAHRDELV
-783 LARKRRKRRRM
+783 MQKKRKRRRM

-831 STPELEEKK
+831 RTPELEEKK
-840 DFLHMVSLSHVSP
+840 DFLLMFNLSHVSP

-864 LLRAIQRKTVTL
+864 LLRAIQKKTVTL
-876 DTLRYNTLPPCSS
+876 DTLRYNPLPPCSS

-929 LHNDTFKPSMET
+929 LHNNTFKPSTDTHM
-941 RGARI
+941 ACI
-946 PPPLTP
+946 PPPLTL
-952 HHEKVEFVDAQPN
+952 HHEKPDIMESQPN
-965 RKLLGLQNGV
+965 RKLQGLQNGV
-975 VASPQ
+975 VASSQ
-980 KKEPNPVQNGR
+980 KKEVTPVQNGR
-991 NRPWERFTPEAF
+991 TRPLERFTPEAF

-1016 NTLQNKGVSNC
+1016 NTLQNKGGSNC
-1027 VPEANRLLPHNIPQ
+1027 IPEAGMKAERSLPHNISQ
-1041 LKSSNNNHAPQLAH
+1041 LKSSNLNHAVQHAH
-1055 VNSQHFHFPAA
+1055 INGHHFHFPLA
-1066 SRDTPGPRENL
+1066 SRDTAGPRENL
-1077 SDEDEEESGQE
+1077 SDEDEEQSGQE
-1088 EEDEEEEEEEEEE
+1088 EEDEEEEEEEIEET
-1101 EMEEAPRK
+1101 PRR
-1109 WQGIEAIFETYQEY
+1109 WQGIEAIFEAYQEY
-1123 VDEWSIERQVLHG
+1123 ADELSIERQVLHS
-1136 QCKRLEAH
+1136 QCKRLEAQ

-1191 IHWGRGQVNGHTPR
+1191 IHWGRGQINGHTPR

>member
-6 TPHYY
+6 TPQFY

-36 TISPLSPLTNG
+36 TVSPLSPLTNG
-47 NAVAQS
+47 SAVAQS

-72 RGSAVSGESS
+72 RGSVLSGESS

-95 NTPKRGSLGPLLGQ
+95 TTPKRGSLGPLLGQ
-109 TRGHGVPSTPPVVTI
+109 TRGHAVPSAPPVVTI
-124 APTKTSNGLWR
+124 APTKTSNALWR

-140 VELSVEGLSRERVGA
+140 VEPSVQGLRERVGA
-155 ESTQPQ
+155 ETTQPP
-161 QDKRTLPTPSP
+161 QDKRTPPIPSP
-172 HPLAHPFGLTPSS
+172 HPLAHPFGLTASS
-185 VMQDPRIQSLSLP
+185 IMQDPRIQSLNLP
-198 GQMHPVVPS
+198 GQMHNVVPP
-207 GAVPEE
+207 GAIPEE
-213 YLRALRPFATSDD
+213 YLRALRPFTTSDD

-240 AAHAAAAAAYYHPAY
+240 AAAHAAAAAAAAAAAYYHPAY

-263 RMEESLC
+263 RMDESLC

-290 HPSALHLHM
+290 HPSALPLHL
-299 PGGRYPGELNHTAL
+299 PGGRYPGELNHTL

-323 RQRERQQEREREKE
+323 RQREREQEREREKE

-344 ERERERDRE
+344 ERERER
-353 REREEERGRERE
+353 EREEERE

-375 RERQQQMVRAAES
+375 RERQQQMVRAVEN

-401 EDRARPGERL
+401 EDRGRPGERL
-411 TPNRLDKTKDS
+411 TPNRLDKPKDS
-422 EHLGFPAPKPLSLQP
+422 EHPGFPAPKPLPLQP
-437 GLHSSRGSIPHPVP
+437 GLHSSRGSIPHLVP

-464 AAAAAGG
+464 AAAASGMQ
-471 IHGALAA
+471 GALAA

-483 RASEAPWL
+483 RTNEEVWL
-491 TRQRGQGQEREGP
+491 TRQRGQGQEREGS
-504 LEMGLRSPGKGVEPR
+504 LELGLRSPGKGVEPR
-519 RDSHRTNSV
+519 RDSYRANSSQ
-528 HHNPGSKDIPPCLGS
+528 PGSKDVPPSLGA
-543 PPPLISPKGPHHAPA
+543 PPPLISPKNPHHPPA
-558 PPTTLWNPASLVDT
+558 PPTTLWNPASLVD
-572 PADSRRTL
+572 PPMDSRRKL

-605 KLEEGGRRRAE
+605 KLEEGCRKRAE
-616 GTERYT
+616 GPERYP
-622 SLRGAGL
+622 SLRGSTI
-629 QDAGS
+629 QES
-634 WNKAEQDRAIQS
+634 WSKAEQDRAIQS
-646 LYQRHHINSLHQR
+646 LYHRHHISNLHQK
-659 SCVALPIPGT
+659 SCVPLPGT
-669 CTDPGWWCQ
+669 CSELGEQGQ
-678 AASPSLL
+678 AASPSPV
-685 RERQSQPLDSMLV
+685 RERQTQALNNTLM

-703 QQHRRLFSKLDL
+703 QQHRRLLSKLDL
-715 EEKRRREAREGG
+715 EEKRRREAREEGY
-727 FYYDLD
+727 YYDLD

-756 LKLDAS
+756 LKLDTS

-776 LANRDEV
+776 LTHQEE
-783 LARKRRKRRRM
+783 LLEQKRRKRRRM

-803 AVQGKRKAS
+803 AMQGKRKAS

-818 TPLTTP
+818 APLSTP

-831 STPELEEKK
+831 STPELKEKK
-840 DFLHMVSLSHVSP
+840 DFLLMFNLSHVSP
-853 QQRRDKERTEE
+853 QQRRGKEKTEE

-876 DTLRYNTLPPCSS
+876 NMLRYNPLPLCSS
-889 PPAPSTGDSSSA
+889 PAPSTGDSSSA
-901 PLPCQS
+901 LLPCQS
-907 NGHLYPDSPSPSP
+907 NGHPYPDSPCPSP

-929 LHNDTFKPSMET
+929 QNDTFKPSLDSQV
-941 RGARI
+941 ARI
-946 PPPLTP
+946 PPPLAP
-952 HHEKVEFVDAQPN
+952 HHEKAEFMDSQPN
-965 RKLLGLQNGV
+965 RKPQGLQNSV
-975 VASPQ
+975 VATPQ
-980 KKEPNPVQNGR
+980 EKDPSLAQNGR
-991 NRPWERFTPEAF
+991 NRPWERFKSGAF
-1003 AQHFHQAVLQSTH
+1003 AQHFHQAVLQST
-1016 NTLQNKGVSNC
+1016 NSNLQNKGVSC
-1027 VPEANRLLPHNIPQ
+1027 CLPEAGMKADRSRPHNIPQ
-1041 LKSSNNNHAPQLAH
+1041 LKNSNLNHAPQRAH
-1055 VNSQHFHFPAA
+1055 INGHHFISPVA
-1066 SRDTPGPRENL
+1066 SRDTIAPRENL
-1077 SDEDEEESGQE
+1077 SDEDEEESG
-1088 EEDEEEEEEEEEE
+1088 EEEEEEEEDTEP
-1101 EMEEAPRK
+1101 APRK
-1109 WQGIEAIFETYQEY
+1109 WQGIEAIFEAYQEY
-1123 VDEWSIERQVLHG
+1123 VDDWSVEREVLHS
-1136 QCKRLEAH
+1136 QCKRLEAQ

-1191 IHWGRGQVNGHTPR
+1191 IHWSRGQVNGHTPR